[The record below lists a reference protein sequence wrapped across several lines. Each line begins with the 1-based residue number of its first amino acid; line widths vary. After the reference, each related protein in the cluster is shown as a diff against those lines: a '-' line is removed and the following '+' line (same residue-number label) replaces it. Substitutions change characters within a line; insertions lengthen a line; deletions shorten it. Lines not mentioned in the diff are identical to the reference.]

1 MIGQLLPNK
10 NKTLQHVYSTT
21 ESGGTE
27 SGLQLNMALIELR
40 IRNVSVEA
48 SLSWDRG
55 LGGGGGPDNICAGRG
70 LRRAKSTPS
79 SDSAMSTVRL
89 VSFN

>member
-1 MIGQLLPNK
+1 MFQWKLP
-10 NKTLQHVYSTT
+10 
-21 ESGGTE
+21 
-27 SGLQLNMALIELR
+27 
-40 IRNVSVEA
+40 

-79 SDSAMSTVRL
+79 SDSAMSDLSPLIRKLDCIFRTIYNL
-89 VSFN
+89 LEQSE